1 MYIYILLNQY
11 EILLYKKR
19 AKEIKKKKLNNYE
32 ISTKSLSS
40 CVELVQSG
48 FRVGLDQ
55 SRLYLVDHKFT
66 TIILATMKFMTI
78 TNYIVF

>member
-1 MYIYILLNQY
+1 MKYYCTIKEQKDLEKKIIYY
-11 EILLYKKR
+11 R
-19 AKEIKKKKLNNYE
+19 
-32 ISTKSLSS
+32 ISTKSLSF
-40 CVELVQSG
+40 CVDLVQSG

-78 TNYIVF
+78 SNYMVF